1 MVRIRVFARVIPEDV
16 YLRDIGSSTPSRP
29 ILALENEK
37 KLMEVIDNPEKV
49 SIGCLVNQFRETSQR
64 LYREPL
70 GEIKYL
76 KDSELDADLDPEM
89 SIYDAFVDAGRA
101 ATSPHDQKATFKIIC
116 KVKGRYFD
124 VRQGSVV
131 PDLSNPQFQH
141 PLRPPVPPFPTTNQ
155 SLGKRS
161 RLDAF
166 TEEASRREGSHS
178 PSSTRRRRLDTLKER
193 EAFERPVL
201 SIERDVHKPHGEGSR
216 RQGSPVVIPETQD
229 PYLQHEAY
237 RRQRGS
243 EILGED
249 EPKSESPEVGD
260 SIHSL
265 PIAQQDAHDVDIP
278 EPAPPTRRLTK
289 TSSRISDDNQTRNK
303 GVSAQESTSHASSS
317 YYSPSSGSVLST
329 SQGRVSGGDPATAS
343 SENAGVLNGA
353 RATAS
358 FTRTRLDLAKERAVE
373 NGPVTPTSD
382 TSRRNRSIAT
392 AQATA
397 QTAPHRTG
405 PSSRT
410 SSFSYKF
417 RRDDRARSA
426 ESEIDDTQMSPR
438 SRRAL
443 KRPRNARNSDAGP
456 KAISLKELSGLFHH
470 VDENRPLIQEHK
482 RRRKETTWDFSEHV
496 EGLSGDEDGNTS
508 RGEDQRQ
515 EEFHQASAS
524 NDSSEKDEA
533 EDVAGQRAKSQS
545 LSDITNRDSNAST
558 ERPIHYGSLNTLSL
572 SHPAQPQAFSNE
584 PIAGNMS
591 ENDSDKENANY
602 EQATHPRSPR
612 VHPRQDVNVAEAES
626 SEAQG
631 RERASAGS
639 ESGHGKQENNSVL
652 KILNNEA
659 ISHGNAPAEGV
670 ASSAQHLH
678 HDFQEQ
684 MQPSSS
690 LPDAPP
696 PKKRRMRK
704 KKSRLEEE
712 EETPKFD
719 NHQVKGQPAV
729 KLNARNV
736 SGTSDN
742 EVSVSVPASK
752 TRDTAI
758 PLTEPDE
765 QLSQD
770 LQASARASSNKPSIT
785 PKTGKVPAQK
795 QDSWLKHGTRTAD
808 VRAPEEFSGKPL
820 RGETEVGQGS
830 STVERQQGGPSDSL
844 HQPGEA
850 VLDNSN
856 PVKNVSQGKSKDGKL
871 GLGFSQSPPSKNS
884 AFRQP
889 NVRVE
894 KASRKEHKENS
905 ESLPNAKGNVPFL
918 KKSRSFD
925 KVMSSQSWSGD
936 TPSRPAQLEQ
946 KDHSSADHSAV
957 QLPARKSSAPGVPR
971 SAAGNAPVL
980 TIASSG
986 ESGPESD
993 SSDDASSN
1001 AGNET
1006 SRIDQKNVTNGAK
1019 IVTTDAAV
1027 PSIEILSDSSSSEAG
1042 VRLHPSKTA
1051 TKSSKPHTNGPTII
1065 PKGNNVYN
1073 INGTSI
1079 VVPPGF
1085 TLDAY
1090 LAMRSDLANQPPKP
1104 NPRNRIAGSRKSA
1117 TPTLSRKDSSST
1129 PVPVPAKVAP
1139 KKVVSKSNVKQSADS
1154 ATAKDL
1160 DQSSAAPS
1168 TTKTAVK
1175 QSSKASKPKV
1185 SVQAST
1191 AVAAKKA
1198 QSGDVVSSSSSRT
1211 QRPANVS
1218 TIAKNPTAGSTS
1230 TNIKSAIA
1238 PPAKP
1243 KAPHNAISAEKPS
1256 YMKELIAQREVQR
1269 AEKTTA
1275 SSFKKSGLPTPN
1287 LANGKNLLGDGDS
1300 ESESETESESDS
1312 ETNSS
1317 DKRFVAAKG
1326 RPTSVKGPATSTVTV
1341 DLSIRDGSPSSD
1353 EEEL

>member
-1 MVRIRVFARVIPEDV
+1 MCRSLGDV
-16 YLRDIGSSTPSRP
+16 
-29 ILALENEK
+29 
-37 KLMEVIDNPEKV
+37 
-49 SIGCLVNQFRETSQR
+49 
-64 LYREPL
+64 
-70 GEIKYL
+70 KYL
-76 KDSELDADLDPEM
+76 KDGELDADLDPEM

-101 ATSPHDQKATFKIIC
+101 ATSPHDQKATIKIIC
-116 KVKGRYFD
+116 KVKGRRFG

-131 PDLSNPQFQH
+131 PDLSNPHFQR
-141 PLRPPVPPFPTTNQ
+141 PMRPPVPRFSDTNQ

-178 PSSTRRRRLDTLKER
+178 PSSTQRRRLDTLKER
-193 EAFERPVL
+193 EALERPVL
-201 SIERDVHKPHGEGSR
+201 SIERDVHKPPREGSR

-229 PYLQHEAY
+229 SHLQYESN
-237 RRQRGS
+237 RLDGGS

-260 SIHSL
+260 SIHGL
-265 PIAQQDAHDVDIP
+265 PIAQKDANDVDIL
-278 EPAPPTRRLTK
+278 EPAPPTRRLNQTG
-289 TSSRISDDNQTRNK
+289 SRISDDIQNRDK
-303 GVSAQESTSHASSS
+303 GVSAQEAASHSSSS
-317 YYSPSSGSVLST
+317 YYSPSSGSVHSI
-329 SQGRVSGGDPATAS
+329 SKGRMFGGESATAS
-343 SENAGVLNGA
+343 TEKAGVPNGA
-353 RATAS
+353 DPTAS
-358 FTRTRLDLAKERAVE
+358 FTRTRLNLAKGRTVE

-392 AQATA
+392 AQAATQA
-397 QTAPHRTG
+397 APNRNG

-410 SSFSYKF
+410 SSFSHKF

-438 SRRAL
+438 SRKAL
-443 KRPRNARNSDAGP
+443 KRPRNARYSDARA
-456 KAISLKELSGLFHH
+456 KAVGVKELAGLFHH

-482 RRRKETTWDFSEHV
+482 RQRKETTWDFSEHV
-496 EGLSGDEDGNTS
+496 EGLSGAEDGNTS

-515 EEFHQASAS
+515 EEFHQATAS
-524 NDSSEKDEA
+524 NDSSENDEA
-533 EDVAGQRAKSQS
+533 EDVAGQRAKSHS

-558 ERPIHYGSLNTLSL
+558 ERPIPYASLNMLSL
-572 SHPAQPQAFSNE
+572 SRPAQPQAFSSGA
-584 PIAGNMS
+584 IAGNMS

-602 EQATHPRSPR
+602 DQATHPRSPPL
-612 VHPRQDVNVAEAES
+612 HPRQDVNVAEAKS

-631 RERASAGS
+631 RERASTGS
-639 ESGHGKQENNSVL
+639 ESDHEKQENNSVL

-659 ISHGNAPAEGV
+659 IPHGNAPREGG
-670 ASSAQHLH
+670 ASSAQHVH
-678 HDFQEQ
+678 HDFQER
-684 MQPSSS
+684 MQSSS
-690 LPDAPP
+690 RLPDDPL
-696 PKKRRMRK
+696 PKKRRLRK

-712 EETPKFD
+712 DETPKFD
-719 NHQVKGQPAV
+719 TQQVKAQAAV
-729 KLNARNV
+729 KLNARNA

-742 EVSVSVPASK
+742 EVSGSMPASR

-770 LQASARASSNKPSIT
+770 LQASARASSNKPSII
-785 PKTGKVPAQK
+785 PKTGKVPARK
-795 QDSWLKHGTRTAD
+795 QDPWLKHGARTAD
-808 VRAPEEFSGKPL
+808 VRPAEESSSKPL
-820 RGETEVGQGS
+820 RGETDVDQGS

-844 HQPGEA
+844 YKPGEA
-850 VLDNSN
+850 VLDDY
-856 PVKNVSQGKSKDGKL
+856 PVKNVNPGKSNDGKL
-871 GLGFSQSPPSKNS
+871 GLGFSQSPRSKNR
-884 AFRQP
+884 AFRQS
-889 NVRVE
+889 NMSIE
-894 KASRKEHKENS
+894 KVNRKDHKENS
-905 ESLPNAKGNVPFL
+905 ESLLNAKGNVPFL

-946 KDHSSADHSAV
+946 KDDSNSNHTGA
-957 QLPARKSSAPGVPR
+957 QLPGRKLDAHGAQR
-971 SAAGNAPVL
+971 SATGNAPVL

-986 ESGPESD
+986 ESGLESE

-1019 IVTTDAAV
+1019 NVTADAAV
-1027 PSIEILSDSSSSEAG
+1027 PSIEIPSDTSRSES
-1042 VRLHPSKTA
+1042 VVELHPSRTA
-1051 TKSSKPHTNGPTII
+1051 TKDSKPHTNGPTII
-1065 PKGNNVYN
+1065 PKGNNVYK

-1104 NPRNRIAGSRKSA
+1104 HPRNRVAGSRKSA
-1117 TPTLSRKDSSST
+1117 TPILNRKGSSST
-1129 PVPVPAKVAP
+1129 PIPVPAKVAP
-1139 KKVVSKSNVKQSADS
+1139 KKVVSKSNVKPSADTT
-1154 ATAKDL
+1154 TAKDL
-1160 DQSSAAPS
+1160 NQSSAAPS
-1168 TTKTAVK
+1168 TTKTTVK
-1175 QSSKASKPKV
+1175 QSSKASKSKAPMP
-1185 SVQAST
+1185 AST

-1198 QSGDVVSSSSSRT
+1198 QSGDVVPSSSSSSKT
-1211 QRPANVS
+1211 QRPAKVS
-1218 TIAKNPTAGSTS
+1218 ITAKDPTAGSTS
-1230 TNIKSAIA
+1230 TNIRLATA

-1243 KAPHNAISAEKPS
+1243 KAPVSAISAKKPS
-1256 YMKELIAQREVQR
+1256 FMKEYMAQREAER

-1275 SSFKKSGLPTPN
+1275 SSFKTSGLTTPD

-1300 ESESETESESDS
+1300 DSESSTESES

-1326 RPTSVKGPATSTVTV
+1326 RPTSAKGPATSVTTV
-1341 DLSIRDGSPSSD
+1341 DLSIRDASPSSD